1 MASRNNFHTLLEF
14 TLTEQYEEQYNYF
27 VYEWL
32 IVVEKDMY
40 IRQSLSNRYIQ
51 SFKRR
56 IFPNEK
62 TFSNLL

>member
-1 MASRNNFHTLLEF
+1 MEF
-14 TLTEQYEEQYNYF
+14 TLTEQYNYF

-51 SFKRR
+51 SFKKENFSKWEEFLESSL
-56 IFPNEK
+56 IF
-62 TFSNLL
+62 L